1 MSVSQPASSSPVQLP
16 TSAPQLRD
24 RVSAAFEKLATSASD
39 LNAVSDELAKPIH
52 SIDATLQKLNLGVSA
67 WVEVA
72 GHDDEGTL
80 QFWDRSIGYGK
91 VVRTWG
97 LAIRSRAG
105 FFDDPDE
112 IREEVWLFNEAPR
125 AYRLESL
132 EKLPELLEKLAET
145 ANKTAAELKS
155 KIALTKQVATTISK
169 MGSAAPARRK

>member
-1 MSVSQPASSSPVQLP
+1 MSVSQSPRSSPAHSSTTDSP
-16 TSAPQLRD
+16 TRE
-24 RVSAAFEKLATSASD
+24 RVSVAFEKLATSASE
-39 LNAVSDELAKPIH
+39 LNAVSDELAKPIQ

-67 WVEVA
+67 WVDVA
-72 GHDDEGTL
+72 GHADEGTL
-80 QFWDRSIGYGK
+80 RFWDRSIGYGK

-132 EKLPELLEKLAET
+132 EKLPALLEELAEA
-145 ANKTAAELKS
+145 ANKTAAELKN
-155 KIALTKQVATTISK
+155 KIALTKHVATTINK
-169 MGSAAPARRK
+169 MASAAPARRK

>member
-1 MSVSQPASSSPVQLP
+1 MSASQSPSASAAQLLA
-16 TSAPQLRD
+16 SDLQLRD
-24 RVSAAFEKLATSASD
+24 RVSAAFEKLATSASE
-39 LNAVSDELAKPIH
+39 LNAVSDELAKPIR

-72 GHDDEGTL
+72 GHDDQDTL

-91 VVRTWG
+91 VARTWG

-105 FFDDPDE
+105 FLDDPDD
-112 IREEVWLFNEAPR
+112 IKDEVWLFNEAPR

-132 EKLPELLEKLAET
+132 EKLPGLLEKLAET

-155 KIALTKQVATTISK
+155 KISLTKQVATTISK
-169 MGSAAPARRK
+169 MAAAAPVRGK

>member
-1 MSVSQPASSSPVQLP
+1 MSASQSPSASAAPPP
-16 TSAPQLRD
+16 TSDPQLRD
-24 RVSAAFEKLATSASD
+24 RVSAAFEKLATSASE
-39 LNAVSDELAKPIH
+39 LNAVSDELAKPIQ

-72 GHDDEGTL
+72 SDDDQDTL

-91 VVRTWG
+91 VARTWG
-97 LAIRSRAG
+97 LAIRSRTG
-105 FFDDPDE
+105 FLDEPDN
-112 IREEVWLFNEAPR
+112 IRDEAWLFNEAPR

-132 EKLPELLEKLAET
+132 ERLPELLEKLAET

-169 MGSAAPARRK
+169 MASAAPARRR

>member
-1 MSVSQPASSSPVQLP
+1 
-16 TSAPQLRD
+16 
-24 RVSAAFEKLATSASD
+24 VSAAFEKLATSASE
-39 LNAVSDELAKPIH
+39 LNAVSDEFAKPIH

-72 GHDDEGTL
+72 DHADEETL
-80 QFWDRSIGYGK
+80 RFWDRSIGYGK

-145 ANKTAAELKS
+145 ASKAAAELKS
-155 KIALTKQVATTISK
+155 KISLTKQVATTISK
-169 MGSAAPARRK
+169 MASATPPAESRPPWRSRPFGW